1 MVVFPVSINVGP
13 VKEILKVAM
22 SDLYLMKKVV
32 ILKKIQMTMK
42 VFAPPFFNCSSLSLN
57 RKKRVTES
65 HKTETKHI
73 YASAADLLHN
83 TISQL
88 VQMQTLL

>member
-1 MVVFPVSINVGP
+1 
-13 VKEILKVAM
+13 
-22 SDLYLMKKVV
+22 MK
-32 ILKKIQMTMK
+32 I
-42 VFAPPFFNCSSLSLN
+42 FAPLFFNCSSLSLN
-57 RKKRVTES
+57 RKKRVIES

-73 YASAADLLHN
+73 FASAADLLHN